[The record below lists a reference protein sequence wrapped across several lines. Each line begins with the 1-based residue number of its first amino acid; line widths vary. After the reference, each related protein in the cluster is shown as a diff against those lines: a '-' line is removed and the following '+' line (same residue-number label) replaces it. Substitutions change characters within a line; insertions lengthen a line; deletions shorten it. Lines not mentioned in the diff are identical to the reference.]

1 METYSFRQGNIDYL
15 ELMFRSPYCAEK
27 YDEIT
32 IGPFEADKNC
42 KNIPGSAP
50 GNNRSYYDLMLT
62 NGVWGNEL
70 IIKNNNNNNNNN
82 NDKSFVKCYIGILHL
97 GLFVIAMG
105 GCICIDILFKYY
117 KNPY

>member
-1 METYSFRQGNIDYL
+1 METYSFRQGNIDYI

-27 YDEIT
+27 YDEKT
-32 IGPFEADKNC
+32 IGPFEADKND

-62 NGVWGNEL
+62 NGVWGSEI
-70 IIKNNNNNNNNN
+70 IIKNNNNDNNN

-97 GLFVIAMG
+97 GLFAIAIG